1 MSTEPRDEVI
11 KKEIIANIDNVQ
23 VSSIRP
29 NKLRKI
35 ICKKIDGTNWTQ
47 YQRVLDSLI
56 EGNVLR
62 AKAVNGELMILPSLA
77 NCQNQSKK
85 QERENSS
92 ECKKKSEVILAPLA
106 IIRHLIK
113 KGHQKQNNIEK
124 NSKSKISFS
133 KESLEAVRSKQ
144 FNHGDQ
150 ANITITKYYEDDEEL
165 ADKQMKNALLMVT
178 KMVQAYNNNP
188 DHFRQTEAGG
198 TLKYQKEVKTRKLEA
213 GKKRGRK
220 TPNEENGETRVGKK
234 RERKYY

>member
-1 MSTEPRDEVI
+1 MSSEPRDEVI
-11 KKEIIANIDNVQ
+11 QKEIMAAVDNVQ

-56 EGNVLR
+56 EGKLLR

-77 NCQNQSKK
+77 NCQDQSKK
-85 QERENSS
+85 QEQESS
-92 ECKKKSEVILAPLA
+92 LEYKKKSEVISVPLA
-106 IIRHLIK
+106 IIRHLTK
-113 KGHQKQNNIEK
+113 KGRQKQSNIEK

-133 KESLEAVRSKQ
+133 KESLGAVRTKQ

-165 ADKQMKNALLMVT
+165 ANKQLKNALLMVT

-198 TLKYQKEVKTRKLEA
+198 TLKHQKEVKTRKLEA
-213 GKKRGRK
+213 EKKRGRK
-220 TPNEENGETRVGKK
+220 IRNEENSETSVGKK